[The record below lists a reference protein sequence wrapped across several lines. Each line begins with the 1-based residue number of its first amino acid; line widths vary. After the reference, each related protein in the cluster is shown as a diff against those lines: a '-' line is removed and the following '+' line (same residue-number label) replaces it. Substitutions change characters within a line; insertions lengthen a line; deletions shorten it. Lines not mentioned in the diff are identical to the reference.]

1 MNQQTKEQLI
11 KFAREQMAR
20 QGEIDSLIF
29 TTRNL
34 AESLKATSENL
45 GEAIEDVRRV
55 LNSLPGGD
63 EDAISA
69 AI

>member
-1 MNQQTKEQLI
+1 MNQQTREQLI
-11 KFAREQMAR
+11 RFAREQMAR

-34 AESLKATSENL
+34 SESLKATSENL
-45 GEAIEDVRRV
+45 NEAIEDVRRV
-55 LNSLPGGD
+55 LNTIPGGD
-63 EDAISA
+63 EDASSA

>member
-1 MNQQTKEQLI
+1 MNQETREQLI
-11 KFAREQMAR
+11 KFAQEQMAR

-34 AESLKATSENL
+34 SESLKATSENL
-45 GEAIEDVRRV
+45 GAAIEDVRRV
-55 LNSLPGGD
+55 LNTIPGGD
-63 EDAISA
+63 EDASSA